1 MAAAEWGLS
10 NSRSFL
16 TILTES
22 QIPSTVALAASVLIL
37 RSPVAGRHLL
47 CHTISGR
54 HEPRS
59 TN

>member
-22 QIPSTVALAASVLIL
+22 QIPSTVALGKL
-37 RSPVAGRHLL
+37 
-47 CHTISGR
+47 
-54 HEPRS
+54 
-59 TN
+59 